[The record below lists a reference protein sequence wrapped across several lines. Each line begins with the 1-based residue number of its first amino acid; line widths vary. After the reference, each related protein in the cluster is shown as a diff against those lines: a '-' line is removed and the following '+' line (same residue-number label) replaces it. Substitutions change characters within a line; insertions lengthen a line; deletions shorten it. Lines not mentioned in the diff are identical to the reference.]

1 MMTRI
6 EELSWGLQESERQR
20 EAGARSAMLGHEE
33 RAEADARGRRVEEEL
48 KDARLEVSALKS
60 EVMNLRVEYQ
70 RVTSERE
77 REGGR
82 GDKMLKSKVK
92 GLEERCRVLR
102 DEADHGMNIDTHTYT
117 YTRLPTC
124 SHLPVSRPQTI
135 VIGAHEQGIR
145 ASTSSSQIFLSFSS
159 CASMPVIASLLVIG
173 SSTIQTDGSF
183 SRSHSKAFRKE
194 LKII

>member
-1 MMTRI
+1 MTRI

-20 EAGARSAMLGHEE
+20 DAGARSAMLGHEE

-102 DEADHGMNIDTHTYT
+102 DEADHGMYVYVYIYTHT
-117 YTRLPTC
+117 RSLAPLFSSPC
-124 SHLPVSRPQTI
+124 KQAANNRHW
-135 VIGAHEQGIR
+135 
-145 ASTSSSQIFLSFSS
+145 STSRRPEHPSFHIDFFVFFIFNLPPCQSLQLLS
-159 CASMPVIASLLVIG
+159 ASGHL
-173 SSTIQTDGSF
+173 
-183 SRSHSKAFRKE
+183 H
-194 LKII
+194 